1 MNTKKK
7 LAAKILKTSHQK
19 VRFADGSQ
27 EEISKAITRAD
38 MRGLIAVG
46 KIQKITPNEQSRVR
60 ARENAAQKSKGRRKG
75 KGSRKGRKFSR
86 ISRKEQWMTKIR
98 LQRVFLKE
106 LRERRLLSP
115 TDYRLLYA
123 KSKGGYFRNKRHIK
137 LYLSEQ
143 NLLKKEG
150 AAEKKILPG
159 REQPHNKD
167 RQTGSIPSNK
177 PLSENIKH
185 HHQ

>member
-1 MNTKKK
+1 MNTKKR

-19 VRFADGSQ
+19 VRFADGSL

-46 KIQKITPNEQSRVR
+46 KIKKITPNEQSRVR

-86 ISRKEQWMTKIR
+86 ISRKDQWMTKIR

-106 LRERRLLSP
+106 LRERELLSP
-115 TDYRLLYA
+115 TQYRLLYA

-143 NLLKKEG
+143 NLLRGDEVP
-150 AAEKKILPG
+150 EKGMPNRK
-159 REQPHNKD
+159 EQPPKTKISREKGH
-167 RQTGSIPSNK
+167 TP
-177 PLSENIKH
+177 
-185 HHQ
+185 